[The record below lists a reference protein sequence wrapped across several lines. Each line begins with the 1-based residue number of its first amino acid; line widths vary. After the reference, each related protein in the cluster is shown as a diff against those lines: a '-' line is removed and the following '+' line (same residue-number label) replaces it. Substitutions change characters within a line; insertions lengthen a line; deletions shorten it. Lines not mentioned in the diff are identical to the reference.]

1 MSVHSFAYFWNGET
15 LVLHIFLQPRASQN
29 EWTGQHNGRIRLR
42 VTAAPVD
49 NQANRECVNFIS
61 KSLKTAK
68 TNVQVVQGQTS
79 RFKTVEILKSDP
91 KSWEKILEGV
101 DN

>member
-1 MSVHSFAYFWNGET
+1 MSVHSSAYFWNGET
-15 LVLHIFLQPRASQN
+15 LVLHIFLQPLASQN
-29 EWTGQHNGRIRLR
+29 EWAGQHNGRIRLR
-42 VTAAPVD
+42 VTAAPDD
-49 NQANRECVNFIS
+49 NQANRECVKFIS

-68 TNVQVVQGQTS
+68 TNVKVVQGQTS

-91 KSWEKILEGV
+91 KSWKKILEGV